1 MGIRFKFNLIILI
14 IFIVGFIAAGYLVKA
29 VLIENAK
36 KEVSLNASIMMAA
49 AKSARSYTVEEIR
62 PLLEKLES
70 KVFIPQTVPAYS
82 ATESMKRLHHSFPDY
97 SYKEAVLN
105 PTNPE
110 HKAAAWEEDI
120 IQYFRNYPEVEEYS
134 GVRDT
139 PTGKY
144 LFLSRPFKISNP
156 GCLVC
161 HSTPEAAPAAMLRRY
176 GKNNGFGWKHNE
188 IVGAQIVNVPMSL
201 PLARAN
207 EAFTL
212 FMIILGAVF
221 LVIWLFLNLML
232 YLFIIKRINII
243 SRTAEK
249 ISHGDMSSPEFPQK
263 GKDEIDSLGKSFNL
277 MYRSLCS
284 AVKLLDKTQAG

>member
-1 MGIRFKFNLIILI
+1 MGIRLKFNLIILM
-14 IFIVGFIAAGYLVKA
+14 IFIAGFLAAGYLVKA

-62 PLLEKLES
+62 PLLKQLES

-82 ATESMKRLHHSFPDY
+82 ATESMKRLHDSFPDY

-110 HKAAAWEEDI
+110 HKASAWEEDI

-144 LFLSRPFKISNP
+144 LFLGRPFKISNQ

-161 HSTPEAAPAAMLRRY
+161 HSTPEAAPAAMVARY

-212 FMIILGAVF
+212 FMIILGVVF
-221 LVIWLFLNLML
+221 FVIWLFLNLML

-243 SRTAEK
+243 AATAEK
-249 ISHGDMSSPEFPQK
+249 ISHGDMSSPEFPQN